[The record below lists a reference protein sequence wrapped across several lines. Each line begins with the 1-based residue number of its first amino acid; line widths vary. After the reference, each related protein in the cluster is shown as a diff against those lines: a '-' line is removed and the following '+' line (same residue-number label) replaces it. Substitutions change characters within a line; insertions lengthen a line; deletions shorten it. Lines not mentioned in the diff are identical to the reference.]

1 MWVWP
6 TRALAHEQVWGRMLG
21 IGPSLYKRFFRENV
35 PELTFPKNNPMSTSL
50 PPTAVNVEA
59 FLRQSLFGALPAAE
73 FARLVRQ
80 ARVETFEHS
89 CQVNAAGQTLQW
101 LRLVIEG
108 SLNIAATHR
117 NGKEVLISTIGPG
130 AWVAWLPCFVP
141 EPLATDYT
149 AMPGSVFIAL
159 PISAVRASFNAHPA
173 LYPLVLKEIDKR
185 MRLLMEW
192 TSQSALLMPE
202 QRLARLLTLLARDR
216 KLGATDCSLA
226 VTQAQLAT
234 LIGCSRQSANRLVAN
249 LARKGLIRL
258 GYGTCE
264 IPDLAALRAFSEQ
277 GP

>member
-1 MWVWP
+1 MITLHHLETSRSQRVLWLLEELAIP
-6 TRALAHEQVWGRMLG
+6 YEIKRYQRDPKTRLA
-21 IGPSLYKRFFRENV
+21 
-35 PELTFPKNNPMSTSL
+35 
-50 PPTAVNVEA
+50 
-59 FLRQSLFGALPAAE
+59 PAALKAVHPLGKSPVIE
-73 FARLVRQ
+73 DGGARL
-80 ARVETFEHS
+80 
-89 CQVNAAGQTLQW
+89 
-101 LRLVIEG
+101 RL
-108 SLNIAATHR
+108 IAATHR